1 MDTALILRIS
11 HENHL
16 PVEEDEIL
24 RLLRESILVGR
35 LTADWVQSPLS
46 AVFRIVGLSEIPYA
60 ERLPYTRRLI
70 DFINREIATPK
81 GFSCLGGVTE
91 LVPCYNAM
99 LLESYCRLG
108 LVDTKEAQSALG
120 WITQYQLFERGQTTT
135 WPYKGICKHGGCLGK
150 TPCYIGIGKTV
161 RALITYLEFKKM
173 RDAQVEALLEK
184 GIRYLLRHNMYRRL
198 TDGAPISR
206 HITDILF
213 PQSYALSLTDLVYIA
228 GKRRLLREPG
238 CAGLLDLL
246 RKKQVGENQWKIDF
260 IYRYPGYVGFESRR
274 TASEWASALFP
285 LWLKDPQS

>member
-108 LVDTKEAQSALG
+108 LADTKEAQSALG

-173 RDAQVEALLEK
+173 RDAQVEVLLEK
-184 GIRYLLRHNMYRRL
+184 GIRYLLRHNMYRR
-198 TDGAPISR
+198 
-206 HITDILF
+206 
-213 PQSYALSLTDLVYIA
+213 LTDLVYIA